1 MTDANKL
8 LHELRSGDRRF
19 DEAQAVVEFVRS
31 AARVLAD
38 MRERAGWT
46 QAQLAD
52 YLGVTVGRVS
62 QLESGALRHA
72 PSLKMMARIA
82 FACREL
88 IDVSSVPLRTEAE
101 LLARAELT
109 RAEELAEALRREMFE
124 AQDREA
130 AAAEEAPSETIA
142 GKPAFYGE

>member
-1 MTDANKL
+1 MTDVKAL
-8 LHELRSGDRRF
+8 LGQLRSEDPRF
-19 DEAQAVVEFVRS
+19 DEAQAVVDLVRS
-31 AARVLAD
+31 AAELLVG

-82 FACREL
+82 HACG
-88 IDVSSVPLRTEAE
+88 EAVA
-101 LLARAELT
+101 LTSAGT
-109 RAEELAEALRREMFE
+109 RAESEEKPRSVELEW
-124 AQDREA
+124 
-130 AAAEEAPSETIA
+130 SEL
-142 GKPAFYGE
+142 